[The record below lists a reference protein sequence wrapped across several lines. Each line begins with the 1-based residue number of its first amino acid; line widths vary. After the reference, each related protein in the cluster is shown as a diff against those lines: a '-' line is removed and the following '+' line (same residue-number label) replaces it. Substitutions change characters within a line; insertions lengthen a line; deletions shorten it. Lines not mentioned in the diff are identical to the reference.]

1 MNYKYD
7 NNREGHMERKA
18 LGKGIA
24 ALIPEKDIATLDKSE
39 SVINIDISRISPSKY
54 QPREIF
60 KKEKLNE
67 LISSIREKGVVQPVL
82 VRELPGSGYELIAGE
97 RRLRAVKELGFQTI
111 PAIIRKVSSDIDLLE
126 LSLIENIQREG
137 LNPIEEAH
145 AYSRLINEFNFN
157 LDGIGKAVGKDKS
170 SISNITRLL
179 KLPKKIQDYI
189 ISEDIS
195 MGHGR
200 ALLGLEDPKEQARIC
215 DRIIKKGLSVRETE
229 QIVNRKL
236 SGSRRKSSQKDQ
248 NIIAIEE
255 ELQRIFGTRVQ
266 VLHSKKRGRINIEYF
281 SLDDLDRILKLL
293 RRCAT

>member
-1 MNYKYD
+1 
-7 NNREGHMERKA
+7 MERKA